1 MHLAVEKSGFTF
13 RVLVTR
19 IKGEMQP
26 AEVLYSDSAV
36 DMHGAMAI
44 AEDVG
49 QRMFVLICAP
59 S

>member
-1 MHLAVEKSGFTF
+1 MHLAVEKIGFTF

-19 IKGEMQP
+19 INDEMQSP
-26 AEVLYSDSAV
+26 EVFYSGSAA

-44 AEDVG
+44 AEDIG